1 MNNKGQSLIELL
13 VALGLLTVVIT
24 ILSIATITGLQN
36 SQYSKNQAQATKL
49 SQEGLEK
56 IRTVRDRNYT
66 VCGPSGVAVW
76 NSIYDV
82 PMNCQA
88 NPASCSYA
96 LATITASAPSGC
108 TATEFW
114 LSNVNTTQPEQI
126 VAEGASFSRIITI
139 RDYGTPA
146 DITQKEVA
154 VTVSWTDLSGTHSS
168 KIVTV
173 MAKL

>member
-56 IRTVRDRNYT
+56 VRTVRDRNYT
-66 VCGPSGVAVW
+66 VCGPAGVTVW

-82 PMNCQA
+82 PMSCQA
-88 NPASCSYA
+88 PASCSYV
-96 LATITASAPSGC
+96 LATAATPPPPGC
-108 TATEFW
+108 IATEFW
-114 LSNVNTTQPEQI
+114 LNNVNITQPEQI

-146 DITQKEVA
+146 DITQKEIT

-173 MAKL
+173 LAKL